1 MSDSQLGFS
10 SQDVASRSNGFS
22 SVLSA
27 QKKSAPSPG
36 AGWFYGVI
44 ECERHSSFHGM
55 DDTSRARTNC
65 LFEKVMKYLLSMA
78 GQISRRN

>member
-1 MSDSQLGFS
+1 MLLAGVMVLVVC
-10 SQDVASRSNGFS
+10 SQD
-22 SVLSA
+22 
-27 QKKSAPSPG
+27 QKKGAPPSPG

-55 DDTSRARTNC
+55 DDTSRAHTNC
-65 LFEKVMKYLLSMA
+65 LFEKVMKYLLSIA